1 MKQGAHDYS
10 DVALASLVD
19 GASPHRLVEILYDEL
34 LNTIDQLRVAADR
47 GMPQLAARS
56 RTRAMTILAGL
67 DSGLDLA
74 AGGELAVTLRRF
86 YRGTAQELA
95 RSSDTAE
102 AEELSRIR
110 QSIAEVAESWRAIA
124 A

>member
-1 MKQGAHDYS
+1 MKPGAHDYS
-10 DVALASLVD
+10 DVALGSLVD

-34 LNTIDQLRVAADR
+34 LKTIDQLRVAIDR

-74 AGGELAVTLRRF
+74 AGGELAVTLRHF
-86 YRGTAQELA
+86 YRGAAGTLGRAGVEGNEIEML
-95 RSSDTAE
+95 
-102 AEELSRIR
+102 R

-124 A
+124 

>member
-1 MKQGAHDYS
+1 MKPGVHDYS
-10 DVALASLVD
+10 DVALASLID
-19 GASPHRLVEILYDEL
+19 GASPHRLVGILYDEL
-34 LNTIDQLRVAADR
+34 LKTIDQLRVAMDR

-95 RSSDTAE
+95 RTDGEVSGLDRVRS
-102 AEELSRIR
+102 
-110 QSIAEVAESWRAIA
+110 SIAEVAESWRAIA
-124 A
+124 

>member
-1 MKQGAHDYS
+1 MKPGANNYS
-10 DVALASLVD
+10 DVALASLVN

-34 LNTIDQLRVAADR
+34 LKTIDLMRLSSAK
-47 GMPQLAARS
+47 GLIPQAARA
-56 RTRAMTILAGL
+56 RTKAVTILAGL

-86 YRGTAQELA
+86 YRGAAGTLGRADVEGSEIEML
-95 RSSDTAE
+95 
-102 AEELSRIR
+102 R

-124 A
+124 

>member
-1 MKQGAHDYS
+1 MRSGASDYS

-34 LNTIDQLRVAADR
+34 LKTIDLMLLAAAR
-47 GMPQLAARS
+47 GMNAQAMRAR
-56 RTRAMTILAGL
+56 TKAVTILAGL

-86 YRGTAQELA
+86 YRGAAGTLGRVDLEAGELERLRVA
-95 RSSDTAE
+95 
-102 AEELSRIR
+102 
-110 QSIAEVAESWRAIA
+110 IAEVAESWRAIDA
-124 A
+124 

>member
-1 MKQGAHDYS
+1 MRPGASDYS

-34 LNTIDQLRVAADR
+34 LKTLDLMLLASAK
-47 GMPQLAARS
+47 GMVPQAARA
-56 RTRAMTILAGL
+56 RTKAVTMLAGL

-86 YRGTAQELA
+86 YRGAAQTLGRAEVGEDELD
-95 RSSDTAE
+95 R
-102 AEELSRIR
+102 LRV
-110 QSIAEVAESWRAIA
+110 SIAEVAESWRAIA
-124 A
+124 V